1 MAATGLVYPLT
12 PASVDLESLL
22 WEMRDLLRGLSQ
34 VSKAQSTEIERLGG
48 HAVSIALAHEFGE
61 RTDAALAACD
71 VVLDNWDDADGSD
84 ASTQFEAVNIAA
96 WVKATNKSLGFDDDD
111 ASDNNDAP
119 VSPAQD
125 PVDVVLPT
133 PVVPNNF
140 WEVHEFK
147 WEDEPLD
154 GSNKDSKNQDAAQA
168 PSAQLHQASAHYHQ
182 YRPHAHPDVDANTPM
197 HVADGRGL
205 VPDEHIPELWL
216 DDSFSDASSSTPRG
230 FDDGATLYHPDEPTS
245 PTRRFSLADPRSFFN
260 ASAPASPD
268 ADALF
273 FTPTTTTAP
282 SSTARPALLK
292 RTNSAPDLRLLRGP
306 AAVITT
312 PFQLA
317 PV

>member
-34 VSKAQSTEIERLGG
+34 ISKAQSAEIERLGG
-48 HAVSIALAHEFGE
+48 PAVSIALAHEFGE

-84 ASTQFEAVNIAA
+84 ASTQFEAVNVAA
-96 WVKATNKSLGFDDDD
+96 WVKATNKSLGFGSDD

-119 VSPAQD
+119 VSPAQE

-154 GSNKDSKNQDAAQA
+154 GNNSTDNKNQDAAQA
-168 PSAQLHQASAHYHQ
+168 PAQLHQASAHYH
-182 YRPHAHPDVDANTPM
+182 YSLAHAADANTPM

-230 FDDGATLYHPDEPTS
+230 FDDGATLYHPDEPGS
-245 PTRRFSLADPRSFFN
+245 PTRRFSLADPRVSSFFT

-273 FTPTTTTAP
+273 FCTPTTAAAP

-306 AAVITT
+306 AAAITT
-312 PFQLA
+312 PLQLA